1 MKTNTDSAYVVL
13 LTIELFI
20 PHAQSLK
27 EKRSVVR
34 GLRDQIRTRF
44 NASVAEIGYQ
54 DKWQRSLIGVSMLSG
69 DKRKLE
75 IDTGRVQQLCEEAAR
90 LEIANISQ
98 DWL

>member
-1 MKTNTDSAYVVL
+1 MKTNNDSACIVL
-13 LTIELFI
+13 LTVELFI

-34 GLRDQIRTRF
+34 SLRDQIRTRF
-44 NASVAEIGYQ
+44 NASVAEFGYQ
-54 DKWQRSLIGVSMLSG
+54 DKWQRSLIGVAMLSG

-75 IDTGRVQQLCEEAAR
+75 IDIGRVRKFCEEAPR
-90 LEIANISQ
+90 LEIVDIFQ